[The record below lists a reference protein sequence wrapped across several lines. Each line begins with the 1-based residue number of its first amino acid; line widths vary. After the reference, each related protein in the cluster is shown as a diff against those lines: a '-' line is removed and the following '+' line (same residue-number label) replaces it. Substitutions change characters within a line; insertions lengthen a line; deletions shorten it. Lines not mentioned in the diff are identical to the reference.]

1 MQGRVGEQGGEGE
14 GRVGPGEAISGKD
27 SVDEMHG
34 GEGEG
39 RVGPGEAISGE
50 DSEDEMS
57 RGAERVDLERGA
69 AATSDT
75 TVISRGGIGPGGDT
89 RLLVEGVCRLDV
101 AEARWSWGGMG
112 PVGEGLPVEEIWFSA
127 GFSPLT
133 ERWSTTVGRPVGGK
147 ETGSMKANPGM

>member
-1 MQGRVGEQGGEGE
+1 MGEQGGEGE

-34 GEGEG
+34 GEG
-39 RVGPGEAISGE
+39 
-50 DSEDEMS
+50 DEMS